1 MFRLTGDYGA
11 TSSAMSTPGSKAKD
25 AGLTVILISVSASMH
40 FGTGGFGLLLCFM
53 GVLVAVGVRMDDG
66 PAPIVPVV
74 FGGARA
80 LAAFVHRN
88 IAAVGL
94 VMASCAFTALSGEED
109 PMLCFGMF
117 ALVLVGL
124 NLINIGARGE

>member
-1 MFRLTGDYGA
+1 
-11 TSSAMSTPGSKAKD
+11 
-25 AGLTVILISVSASMH
+25 MH

-94 VMASCAFTALSGEED
+94 VMASCAFTALRRGRPDALLWHVRSGPGRAQPD
-109 PMLCFGMF
+109 QH
-117 ALVLVGL
+117 
-124 NLINIGARGE
+124 RSSW